1 MSQGPHIKSETK
13 PVLSAPPN
21 GNGRPRAAG
30 NWQPG
35 GQLHILFYTS
45 TLGGGGAEKHL
56 LRVVNHLDRKKFRVS
71 LALIKPSGEFE
82 PAVADDVKKY
92 FLTAN
97 STGSSTIGMLKS
109 IRPLRRIIE
118 RERPDLV
125 FSVIELANFANI
137 YASTRVTPP
146 PKVVIGVQTPPSIA
160 YRQSLH
166 PIARLML
173 RLIPR
178 VYPRADSVVALSKG
192 VAADL
197 VSIAACTTGRVSVI
211 HNAGVEADLREKLQ
225 DRLLADDL
233 PQRPLLVACGRLK
246 ALKGFDYLLD
256 ALVEVRKTIPASL
269 WIIGEGEQRAALETK
284 IKRLRLGDAV
294 KLLGFQQNPFKYMAA
309 ADLFVLS
316 SLYEGFGNVI
326 VEAMACGVPV
336 VATDCPYG
344 PGEIIEDGKNG
355 ILAPPANALALAAA
369 ILRVLKDESMREKLS
384 FEGRDRANDFDAQ
397 TIADAYG
404 ELFLKVVNGPAVAG
418 NVRKQTA
425 R

>member
-1 MSQGPHIKSETK
+1 
-13 PVLSAPPN
+13 
-21 GNGRPRAAG
+21 
-30 NWQPG
+30 
-35 GQLHILFYTS
+35 
-45 TLGGGGAEKHL
+45 
-56 LRVVNHLDRKKFRVS
+56 
-71 LALIKPSGEFE
+71 
-82 PAVADDVKKY
+82 
-92 FLTAN
+92 
-97 STGSSTIGMLKS
+97 
-109 IRPLRRIIE
+109 
-118 RERPDLV
+118 
-125 FSVIELANFANI
+125 
-137 YASTRVTPP
+137 
-146 PKVVIGVQTPPSIA
+146 
-160 YRQSLH
+160 
-166 PIARLML
+166 
-173 RLIPR
+173 
-178 VYPRADSVVALSKG
+178 
-192 VAADL
+192 
-197 VSIAACTTGRVSVI
+197 
-211 HNAGVEADLREKLQ
+211 
-225 DRLLADDL
+225 RLLADDL

-284 IKRLRLGDAV
+284 IKRLRLEDSV

-418 NVRKQTA
+418 NGRKQTA